1 MLEPIALTRD
11 LIRFRT
17 INPPGDEQPCAEFL
31 GRILEGAGFECRYV
45 PMGENRA
52 NLIARIGGSGDKLP
66 LCFSGH
72 TDVVPLGAKPWTVEP
87 FAADVDG
94 DRIYGRGAT
103 DMKGG
108 VAAFIKAAVDLAP
121 HLARSPGLVLVISAG
136 EERGCEGAN
145 LMARTPG
152 ALPQVGAMIVAEP
165 TSNQPLVGH
174 KGVLWV
180 EGRALGVTAHGS
192 MAYMG
197 DNAVYKAARVVT
209 RLEGFKFPGNFH
221 NSGGEPSLSV
231 GWLRG
236 GMNVNS
242 VPDEAKIGLD
252 IRMVQGMD
260 EDAVLAALNE
270 TGGGEV
276 EFVKLSSAAP
286 VWSDP
291 TDLWVQ
297 SVFDICA
304 RTLGERPATAV
315 APYFT
320 DAAALKPAM
329 GSPPTLI
336 FGPGDPE
343 LAHQTDEWASIA
355 RIEQASAMY
364 AEIARA
370 WCGL

>member
-1 MLEPIALTRD
+1 MIDAIALARD
-11 LIRFRT
+11 LIRIPT
-17 INPPGDEQPCAEFL
+17 VNPPGDERPCAEHL
-31 GRILEGAGFECRYV
+31 ARVLEGAGYECRLI

-52 NLIARIGGSGDKLP
+52 NLIARIGGSADKPP

-72 TDVVPLGAKPWTVEP
+72 TDVVPLGAKPWRADP
-87 FAADVDG
+87 FAGEING
-94 DRIYGRGAT
+94 DRLYGRGST

-108 VAAFIKAAVDLAP
+108 VAAFVKAAVDLAP

-145 LMARTPG
+145 FMARAG
-152 ALPQVGAMIVAEP
+152 LLPRAGAMIVAEP
-165 TSNQPLVGH
+165 TNNLPLIGH

-180 EGRALGVTAHGS
+180 EGRASGVTAHGS

-197 DNAVYKAARVVT
+197 DNAVYKAARAVT
-209 RLEGFKFPGNFH
+209 RLESFKFPGNFH
-221 NSGGEPSLSV
+221 NAGGEPTLSV

-242 VPDEAKIGLD
+242 VPDEARIGLD
-252 IRMVQGMD
+252 IRLVTGMD
-260 EDAVLAALNE
+260 EDAVMAALNE

-276 EFVKLSSAAP
+276 EFARLSSAAP

-291 TDLWVQ
+291 ADAWIQ
-297 SVFDICA
+297 SVFDVA
-304 RTLGERPATAV
+304 ERALGARPAPAI

-329 GSPPTLI
+329 GDPPTLI

-355 RIEQASAMY
+355 RIEQAAAMFT
-364 AEIARA
+364 EIART
-370 WCGL
+370 WCKI